1 MAGLGPFPVLVIPE
15 RAACFASLKEDNPP
29 HGKSNM
35 KKDSPKHGGKREG
48 SGRKATGKDPMRGL
62 RMSDDLVGRVGR
74 WAKKQP
80 DVPKFATAARR
91 LIEYALEN
99 WRVR

>member
-1 MAGLGPFPVLVIPE
+1 
-15 RAACFASLKEDNPP
+15 
-29 HGKSNM
+29 M

-62 RMSDDLVGRVGR
+62 RMSDHLVDRIKK

-80 DVPKFATAARR
+80 DSPKFATASRR
-91 LIEYALEN
+91 LIEYALAS
-99 WRVR
+99 WRS